1 MYLKESGDRGGS
13 LPQPPRFVV
22 SAGDTQRPQAATVT
36 PRAPLALTSP
46 SEASWHVEEESSR
59 VLAQTRPK
67 PSLGALSGVL
77 PARPL
82 TRPSFS
88 AVNWGFTWTATT
100 MTPGHCLSFPRVLWH
115 WKKVTLT
122 PAEILGIIQCTS
134 SPFPAPPGPR
144 AFLASLEKRGL
155 PLWLRW

>member
-1 MYLKESGDRGGS
+1 M
-13 LPQPPRFVV
+13 

-155 PLWLRW
+155 PLCLRW